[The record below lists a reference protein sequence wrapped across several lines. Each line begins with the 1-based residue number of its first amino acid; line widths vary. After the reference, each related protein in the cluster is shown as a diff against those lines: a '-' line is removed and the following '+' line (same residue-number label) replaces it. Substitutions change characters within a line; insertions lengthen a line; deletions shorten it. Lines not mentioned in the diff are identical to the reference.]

1 MKVITNELVPVYETD
16 SGEKVVDGRE
26 LHEFL
31 EVGKD
36 FTTWMKDRIEKFGF
50 TEGEDFSPQL
60 GKTSDQG
67 GRPKTEYIMK
77 LDMAKEIAMLEG
89 NEKGKKVRKYF
100 IAIETKARQTQSINV
115 ELLTPEMQM
124 FKHMF
129 DAVAKTQIESAE
141 TKHKLVL
148 VENNINT
155 IRETIIQREDN
166 WRDSLGKM
174 FNSAV
179 RNSNGKDHKTMRNE
193 SYVILEE
200 RGHCDLARRQ
210 RNMQDRLKESGA
222 TKTKVDNVSK
232 LDVIEDDPRLKEIY
246 TSIVKEMS
254 IKNMKMN
261 A

>member
-1 MKVITNELVPVYETD
+1 MT
-16 SGEKVVDGRE
+16 GEKGV
-26 LHEFL
+26 L
-31 EVGKD
+31 
-36 FTTWMKDRIEKFGF
+36 FTAAYVTKFEEMEAGI
-50 TEGEDFSPQL
+50 
-60 GKTSDQG
+60 KTD
-67 GRPKTEYIMK
+67 
-77 LDMAKEIAMLEG
+77 
-89 NEKGKKVRKYF
+89 
-100 IAIETKARQTQSINV
+100 IN
-115 ELLTPEMQM
+115 LLSPEMQM

-148 VENNINT
+148 VESNINT
-155 IRETIIQREDN
+155 IRETIIQREDD
-166 WRDSLGKM
+166 WRDSLKKM

-179 RNSNGKDHKTMRNE
+179 RNSNGKDYKTMRNE

-222 TKTKVDNVSK
+222 TKTKVDGVSK
-232 LDVIEDDPRLKEIY
+232 LDVIEDDARLKEIY

>member
-16 SGEKVVDGRE
+16 KGERVVNGRE
-26 LHEFL
+26 LHEYL
-31 EVGKD
+31 EVASRYNDWWKARTD
-36 FTTWMKDRIEKFGF
+36 KYGF
-50 TEGEDFSPQL
+50 NETEDFESVTEIL
-60 GKTSDQG
+60 VSGGKQTNH
-67 GRPKTEYIMK
+67 IMR
-77 LDMAKEIAMLEG
+77 LDIAKELAMVE
-89 NEKGKKVRKYF
+89 NNDKGGQARKYF
-100 IAIETKARQTQSINV
+100 IEV
-115 ELLTPEMQM
+115 EKRYKLQDLDVRRLTPEMQM

-148 VENNINT
+148 VENSINT
-155 IRETIIQREDN
+155 IKETIIQREDN

-179 RNSNGKDHKTMRNE
+179 RNSNGKDFKAMRND
-193 SYVILEE
+193 SYTILEE
-200 RGHCDLARRQ
+200 RAHCDLSRRQ

-246 TSIVKEMS
+246 TSIVKEIS
-254 IKNMKMN
+254 VKNMKMN